1 MQIICLAIIPGQ
13 MEAGD
18 FRNPVSGPGMKG
30 RTFVLRRDRYLS
42 KHLARSGK
50 VDTALRGVCL
60 DGRQKVVSAAKVSL
74 KRRELIFKGVTDI
87 TLRGQVVAV
96 VRFEAGDQLQ
106 DAGVILQGCTVEVYL
121 P

>member
-74 KRRELIFKGVTDI
+74 KRRDLIFEGLTDI

-96 VRFEAGDQLQ
+96 VRIEAADALQ
-106 DAGVILQGCTVEVYL
+106 DATGILEDCRMEL
-121 P
+121 SP